1 MPGPE
6 GDHRASL
13 GVQIHRSLPAD
24 HPDGFGGHKEEAK
37 VMSAA
42 RRAGGEVGRVHV
54 QRGCLPS
61 DGAVTYRTLLLM
73 ALGFAL
79 AAAPASAQQF
89 NSDNYLTMPYGTVTI
104 AMSHGERNSTIVN
117 TFSLAPNFEFNV
129 LGNLFWNYHRP
140 GSVDHFSTNI
150 YAKYMLFENSAH
162 NGGFAVLGGIG
173 GNPGYYDEG
182 ELTNSFQTYWASAPF
197 TLPFRGVVFLDLM
210 PGFSLDV
217 NRDHSGSNTSSF
229 THSSR
234 IAVYRVV
241 PHSALVGEVYG
252 STGDGG
258 SSSEYKAGI
267 RWEPHPQFA
276 MAATFS
282 RALDGS
288 RGAGAEIGFM
298 LFTPRFLCRGGC
310 K

>member
-1 MPGPE
+1 M
-6 GDHRASL
+6 R
-13 GVQIHRSLPAD
+13 
-24 HPDGFGGHKEEAK
+24 
-37 VMSAA
+37 SAA
-42 RRAGGEVGRVHV
+42 RRARGEVRRVRI
-54 QRGCLPS
+54 QRGHLPIG
-61 DGAVTYRTLLLM
+61 GAPTRRRLLGL

-104 AMSHGERNSTIVN
+104 VMTHGERNSTIVN
-117 TFSLAPNFEFNV
+117 TFSLAPNWEFNV
-129 LGNLFWNYHRP
+129 LSNLFWKNHQP
-140 GSVDHFSTNI
+140 GSVEHFTTNL

-162 NGGFAVLGGIG
+162 DGGVAVMGGLG
-173 GNPGYYDEG
+173 GNPGYYDQG
-182 ELTNSFQTYWASAPF
+182 ERTNSFETFWASAPL
-197 TLPFRGVVFLDLM
+197 TVPFRGVVFLDLM
-210 PGFSLDV
+210 PGFSVDV
-217 NRDHSGSNTSSF
+217 NRDRSGSNTSSF
-229 THSSR
+229 THSTR
-234 IAVYRVV
+234 VAVYHVV
-241 PHSALVGEVYG
+241 PKSALVGEIYG

-288 RGAGAEIGFM
+288 RGAGAEIGLM